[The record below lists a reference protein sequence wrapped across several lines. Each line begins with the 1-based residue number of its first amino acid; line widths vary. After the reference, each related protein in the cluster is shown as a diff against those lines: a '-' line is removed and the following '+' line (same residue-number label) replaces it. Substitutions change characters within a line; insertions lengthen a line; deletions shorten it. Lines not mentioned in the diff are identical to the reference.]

1 MRKSPPREPLF
12 SHVRSWA
19 DGIPLGSLDQLQQA
33 AGRSRLLR
41 GDADDSSSISLPA
54 SRESSLQDTGSKDSQ
69 QAQKSERFVP
79 DAQGQRRLD
88 AAEALNVPL
97 PESSLDTVEA
107 PDVPLPESGGRR
119 HYEYSSGTVSTVD
132 SLAQLQTT
140 GTSVLEQSHHLDTA
154 DALDVP
160 LPKSSGF
167 GNDECSSEGNS
178 TVDSLA
184 QLQTARV
191 SAPEQ
196 SHQPDTVEPIKV
208 PLPESSGVGSGR
220 HTSGGVSTVDSLAQL
235 QTAGVPGPAE
245 QSGESLTEQLTSR
258 VTGQDYWDNIRPLKQ
273 ILPHLKAIHP
283 PNGRHERVGRLK
295 SIDYFT
301 NGNAPQAGIYLE
313 IGPQFDRNQ
322 LVSELQRMKRADDA
336 VGSRMII
343 VEDLCSELIE
353 ALGFAFDLDPEFF
366 AEHINR
372 SGYDSADYEDFS
384 PERWNTAHLPKDYT
398 SMTWMRPVYQ
408 SVKVAELL
416 QTPGVILGTRRE
428 SPEAPQPLSA
438 RANSAATWR
447 DAEFN
452 DKGERNRQVMQHTP
466 LVDTNI
472 FRQSWLLSDRT
483 VSRADFQN
491 VGGELQLGPASQT
504 RPYFLGKQKEAE
516 YRPAAWEER
525 VSFCYHGENTGM
537 SIGMCPTNRTLSRL
551 KTLRLLRCSRYNP
564 GRPVASNYRSA
575 EVTTPH
581 TSKG

>member
-1 MRKSPPREPLF
+1 MRKSAPREPLF
-12 SHVRSWA
+12 SHVQSWA
-19 DGIPLGSLDQLQQA
+19 DAIPLGSLDRLQQA

-41 GDADDSSSISLPA
+41 GDADNPASISLPA
-54 SRESSLQDTGSKDSQ
+54 SRESSVQDTGSNDFQ
-69 QAQKSERFVP
+69 QAQKSERSVS
-79 DAQGQRRLD
+79 DAQDQRRLD
-88 AAEALNVPL
+88 IA
-97 PESSLDTVEA
+97 EA
-107 PDVPLPESGGRR
+107 PDVPLPGSSLDSAEAPDVPLPGSSGRG
-119 HYEYSSGTVSTVD
+119 YDGYSSGAISTVE

-140 GTSVLEQSHHLDTA
+140 VTSLL
-154 DALDVP
+154 
-160 LPKSSGF
+160 K
-167 GNDECSSEGNS
+167 
-178 TVDSLA
+178 
-184 QLQTARV
+184 
-191 SAPEQ
+191 Q
-196 SHQPDTVEPIKV
+196 SHQPDTVEPVHV

-220 HTSGGVSTVDSLAQL
+220 HSSGCVSTIDSLAQL

-245 QSGESLTEQLTSR
+245 QSDESSTEQLTPS
-258 VTGQDYWDNIRPLKQ
+258 VTGRDYWDNIRPLKQ

-322 LVSELQRMKRADDA
+322 LVSELQHMKRADNA

-398 SMTWMRPVYQ
+398 SMAWMRPVYQ
-408 SVKVAELL
+408 SAKVAELL
-416 QTPGVILGTRRE
+416 QTPGVILDTRKE
-428 SPEAPQPLSA
+428 SPEAPQPPLA
-438 RANSAATWR
+438 RANSAAVWK

-452 DKGERNRQVMQHTP
+452 DKGEWNVQAMQHTP

-472 FRQSWLLSDRT
+472 FRQSWLLSERT
-483 VSRADFQN
+483 VFRADFLN
-491 VGGELQLGPASQT
+491 VEGELQSGPASQT
-504 RPYFLGKQKEAE
+504 RPYFSSKQNEAE

-537 SIGMCPTNRTLSRL
+537 SIGTCHTNRILVRL
-551 KTLRLLRCSRYNP
+551 ITLRLLRCSRYNP
-564 GRPVASNYRSA
+564 GRPVASNYRFA
-575 EVTTPH
+575 AVTTPH
-581 TSKG
+581 TSKK